1 MADRYWVGGAG
12 TWNTTSTT
20 NWSAS
25 SGGPSGASVPTA
37 ADNVFFDQAGIYTV
51 TCTGALTCL
60 DITVSGGTV
69 TFASGTSPTF
79 AISGSMSLIGSTVW
93 SSSGAITFNAT
104 TTGKTV
110 TTNGVALS
118 SNTISFNGAG
128 GGWTL
133 GSALTSSSG
142 TLSIIQGT
150 FDTSASGYAVTFLS
164 FTSAVTSTRVINLNS
179 SIVSVTGVTSAL
191 NITVTGLTYNYGTS
205 ELRLTSSGTLTPT
218 YAGSGVNLGNI
229 TISSTSNPSV
239 TFTGGP
245 WVMNNLK
252 ITPSTS
258 AGSKTVAFAN
268 NATITG
274 TLSQAAPTSPW
285 FRTLITSSAVQ
296 SVRTLTV
303 AAASLT
309 DVDFAVIT
317 ITGAAAPVSGTRLGN
332 CGGNSGI
339 TFTAAKTVYWGNT
352 AGASWA
358 SDSWSAT
365 SGAAVSPANFP
376 LAQDTAVFPAATYP
390 ASGATVTTVTTI
402 PVCNVDM
409 SLRTANTMTLSLS
422 STSVYGSLINGTGGT
437 ISGGTVSLRPV
448 ETTHTLDTAGKTL
461 AWTSATIES
470 YTTGAGGT
478 LTLAA
483 NTNIT
488 SITLSKGTL
497 ALGTYTLTCSGSFIS
512 TASTTRAIAFGTGN
526 ITCTGSGT
534 VFSVSTTGF
543 SLSGSRT
550 VNVTYSGVSNVSVG
564 VPGSSATA
572 MDFNFSAGTYN
583 LYFLTSG
590 YARDI
595 NFTGY
600 SGTWTASGTSF
611 ITGSITLSPTMVKS
625 LAASIVTFAGA
636 GNTQTIDTKGIL
648 WDTST
653 RINNVGGTVRLLNNC
668 DYTGGAYVI
677 ELYLTNGVLDLNGFT
692 YTARNV
698 YVEAG
703 TQNITFNG
711 GTLRI
716 ESSSSAEFNNST
728 AGTSL
733 TTTAGTGTGYI
744 EFAGATSNLFRT
756 GSAAGVVYN
765 CTIKVTQTNGL
776 SFSTS
781 PSTTLGDIVNT
792 VSPTTVSF
800 ANTSTF
806 TFLNGFSLSG
816 TAGNLVTI
824 SRSSGA
830 SVFYLSKASGTVSV
844 SYCNIS
850 NSYATG
856 GATWNA
862 STTNGNVNGGG
873 NFGWIFTGVQS
884 LAASVSVSVSAS
896 AALSK
901 SSNLA
906 TLSTVAVSASAA
918 LAKTASLAANIQ
930 SLTTA
935 TGAVAKTASL
945 STSAQV
951 VVTGTANITLSIPV
965 AATASVAATT
975 SGALELTTSLAAA
988 AQSIATISGALDQ
1001 VTPLSSTAQVAVV
1014 ATAQLAVE
1022 KSLSASV
1029 VSTSVSSGAVVQ
1041 TTSLSSSVQVLV
1053 TSSGFVDK
1061 TASLGTTAQVLSTA
1075 TGLFVVTKPLAATAT
1090 SVVTATSA
1098 LSKTAPLAASA
1109 QSLVTSSGLLVTQ
1122 GDLSAILQV
1131 AATASGSIAVTKPL
1145 ATNATVSAVA
1155 SGVTDQLV
1163 PLTHGAY
1170 ADAGYVDPEYYV
1182 EVGNVVVA
1190 TARLATTLASV
1201 AVSTVTATASL
1212 EKIDVLT
1219 SSVACAS
1226 TATAALEITKPLAAN
1241 AVVNNT
1247 TTASLGLTTPLADFV
1262 GTGAITNVIT
1272 ADLAITKVF
1281 TATGVSLSVING
1293 GLSIDKP
1300 LSASASAN
1308 TETVGDLENTI
1319 VLGSTALIE
1328 STASGNV
1335 ALSKPLGGSGLA
1347 LATIN
1352 GRLVG
1357 IRPILLS
1364 PDLTQSTAEVSYQYI
1379 NAEVEV
1385 VTPSVELADANVY
1398 ADVSYTTIY
1407 AELASGQIF
1416 VEVIETTSSSV
1427 EFETDDIYL
1436 YAKAA

>member
-25 SGGPSGASVPTA
+25 SGGASGASVPTT
-37 ADNVFFDQAGIYTV
+37 ADNVFFDQAGTYTV
-51 TCTGALTCL
+51 TCTGALACL
-60 DITVSGGTV
+60 DITVSAGTV
-69 TFASGTSPTF
+69 TFANGTSPSFT
-79 AISGSMSLIGSTVW
+79 ISGSLFFVAGTVW
-93 SSSGAITFNAT
+93 STTGNILFNAT
-104 TTGKTV
+104 TTGKTI
-110 TTNGVALS
+110 TPNGATFSPLNFTFNGV
-118 SNTISFNGAG
+118 G

-133 GSALTSSSG
+133 GSALTTSSSTTIYLTAG
-142 TLSIIQGT
+142 TL
-150 FDTSASGYAVTFLS
+150 DTSASGYAITANAFNS
-164 FTSAVTSTRVINLNS
+164 SSTSTRVLNLNS
-179 SIVSVTGVTSAL
+179 SIITLSAASPF
-191 NITVTGLTYNYGTS
+191 TVTAGASLTYNYGTS
-205 ELRLTSSGTLTPT
+205 EVRFTNTATEVGVTYSGAAST
-218 YAGSGVNLGNI
+218 NLGNFRF
-229 TISSTSNPSV
+229 SSTSGNAL
-239 TFTGGP
+239 TFYGT
-245 WVMNNLK
+245 WVMNNLTLTPVIATGAGD
-252 ITPSTS
+252 ITFDNP
-258 AGSKTVAFAN
+258 V
-268 NATITG
+268 TISG
-274 TLSQAAPTSPW
+274 TLAQAAPTSPW
-285 FRTLITSSAVQ
+285 FRRRIVTSVPQ
-296 SVRTLTV
+296 TIRTLTV
-303 AAASLT
+303 GATSLT
-309 DVDFAVIT
+309 DVDFAAIT
-317 ITGAAAPVSGTRLGN
+317 ITGAAAPVTGTRLGN

-339 TFTAAKTVYWGNT
+339 TFPAAKTVYWGNT
-352 AGASWA
+352 AGAAWGSN
-358 SDSWSAT
+358 SWSAT
-365 SGAAVSPANFP
+365 SGGAVAPANFP
-376 LAQDTAVFPAATYP
+376 LAQDTAIFPAATYP
-390 ASGATVTTVTTI
+390 ASGSTVTASGVPI
-402 PVCNVDM
+402 CSVDM
-409 SLRTANTMTLSLS
+409 SLRTANTLTLGLGSSSL
-422 STSVYGSLINGTGGT
+422 YGSVINGTGGT
-437 ISGGTVSLRPV
+437 ITGGNVVLRPV
-448 ETTHTLDTAGKTL
+448 STTHTFNSAGKTMSWSSI
-461 AWTSATIES
+461 AIQS
-470 YTTGAGGT
+470 YTGGAGGT
-478 LTLAA
+478 LTLTGALSVGA
-483 NTNIT
+483 
-488 SITLSKGTL
+488 ITLSKGTF
-497 ALGTYTLTCSGSFIS
+497 ALGSYTLTCASFS
-512 TASTTRAIAFGTGN
+512 TGTSAFKALDFGTGS
-526 ITCTGSGT
+526 ITSSSTGT
-534 VFSVSTTGF
+534 VFNIASGTETN
-543 SLSGSRT
+543 LSILGSRT
-550 VNVTYSGVSNVSVG
+550 VNLTSVATSISTITV
-564 VPGSSATA
+564 VPGALPESKAL
-572 MDFNFSAGTYN
+572 DFNFTSGTYILSFMAN
-583 LYFLTSG
+583 TSSG
-590 YARDI
+590 VRNV

-600 SGTWTASGTSF
+600 SGSWGGAGASSFVYGNLTFSTGMTLPASTSALSFGATSGTQQ
-611 ITGSITLSPTMVKS
+611 ITTNGKAIDFPL
-625 LAASIVTFAGA
+625 TFNG
-636 GNTQTIDTKGIL
+636 
-648 WDTST
+648 
-653 RINNVGGTVRLLNNC
+653 VGGTFRLQDTL
-668 DYTGGAYVI
+668 TMGAARTAT
-677 ELYLTNGVLDLNGFT
+677 LTNGTLDLNGQTMVVGTSFT
-692 YTARNV
+692 TAT
-698 YVEAG
+698 G
-703 TQNITFNG
+703 TKNLTFNG
-711 GTLRI
+711 GTLI
-716 ESSSSAEFNNST
+716 CVAPTTTAFNNAVPT
-728 AGTSL
+728 GF
-733 TTTAGTGTGYI
+733 TTTAGTGTGTI
-744 EFAGATSNLFRT
+744 SMTAATAKTFVGGGSTFNCTLNQGGAGALTIT
-756 GSAAGVVYN
+756 GS
-765 CTIKVTQTNGL
+765 
-776 SFSTS
+776 
-781 PSTTLGDIVNT
+781 NT
-792 VSPTTVSF
+792 F
-800 ANTSTF
+800 ANISNTTQPASVLFTAGTTTTF
-806 TFLNGFSLSG
+806 TSGFSLSG
-816 TAGNLVTI
+816 TAGNLITI
-824 SRSSGA
+824 A
-830 SVFYLSKASGTVSV
+830 SATAATHTLSKASGSISV
-844 SYCNIS
+844 SNCSIT
-850 NSYATG
+850 NSIATG
-856 GATWNA
+856 GATWSA
-862 STTNGNVNGGG
+862 STANGNVDGGG
-873 NFGWIFTGVQS
+873 NTGWLFSSVQS

-951 VVTGTANITLSIPV
+951 VVTGTANIALSIPV

-975 SGALELTTSLAAA
+975 SGALGLTTSLAAA
-988 AQSIATISGALDQ
+988 AQSIATISSALDQ
-1001 VTPLSSTAQVAVV
+1001 ATPLSSAAQIAVV

-1029 VSTSVSSGAVVQ
+1029 VSTSVSSGAVAQ

-1053 TSSGFVDK
+1053 TSSGFVDQ
-1061 TASLGTTAQVLSTA
+1061 TTSLGTTAQVLSTA

-1122 GDLSAILQV
+1122 GDLSANLQV

-1145 ATNATVSAVA
+1145 AANATVSVVA

-1226 TATAALEITKPLAAN
+1226 TATAALEITKSLAAN

-1247 TTASLGLTTPLADFV
+1247 TTASLGLTTPLADLA

-1293 GLSIDKP
+1293 GLSIDKS

-1308 TETVGDLENTI
+1308 TETSSNLEKVA